1 MRRFST
7 LPRASKALAG
17 VALLAA
23 CWPAV
28 PAASDTN
35 ASDVAADGDG
45 ITAALAA
52 VAIKLTATV
61 FTDSTSAAGSSRAA
75 APISA
80 APSSG
85 SASSRAATPN
95 SSASSSG
102 SAHSRAA
109 AAVLTASASGST
121 SSRTAQELRSPAA
134 EPPAPRPRRLAVVR
148 GSVAL
153 RETPGGPAVVRVG
166 STTEFGSP
174 RVLAVAARRG
184 DWLGV
189 VATER
194 PNNRLGWVRRDNPA
208 LKLRRTGWSLHAD
221 LSDRTLT
228 LRKDGRRVHRL
239 AVAIGRPGSETP
251 TGRFA
256 VTDKLSGSNYG
267 PYYGCCIL
275 ALSGHQPRT
284 PPGWT
289 GGDRLAIHGT
299 DAPSTIGMAA
309 SAGCLRA
316 SDGDLRVL
324 MAKVPLGATVFIRR

>member
-7 LPRASKALAG
+7 LPRASKGLAG
-17 VALLAA
+17 VALVAA
-23 CWPAV
+23 CWLGV
-28 PAASDTN
+28 PAASGTEVPP
-35 ASDVAADGDG
+35 AGADGDG
-45 ITAALAA
+45 IAAALGAVATKLAAA
-52 VAIKLTATV
+52 VV
-61 FTDSTSAAGSSRAA
+61 SDS
-75 APISA
+75 P
-80 APSSG
+80 SG
-85 SASSRAATPN
+85 SAD
-95 SSASSSG
+95 
-102 SAHSRAA
+102 SRAA
-109 AAVLTASASGST
+109 AAGLPASSSSAAT
-121 SSRTAQELRSPAA
+121 SRPAAVPSPAPDA
-134 EPPAPRPRRLAVVR
+134 RGPRPRRLAVVR
-148 GSVAL
+148 STVSL
-153 RETPGGPAVVRVG
+153 REKPGGAAVVRVG

-208 LKLRRTGWSLHAD
+208 LKLRRTTWSLHAD

-228 LRKDGRRVHRL
+228 LRKDGRRVHRVT
-239 AVAIGRPGSETP
+239 VAIGRPGAETP

-256 VTDKLSGSNYG
+256 VTDKLSGSSYG

-289 GGDRLAIHGT
+289 GGNRLAIHGT
-299 DAPSTIGMAA
+299 DVPSTIGAAA

-316 SDGDLRVL
+316 SEADLRVL

>member
-1 MRRFST
+1 MRRFCT
-7 LPRASKALAG
+7 LPCATSGVAG
-17 VALLAA
+17 VVLAA
-23 CWPAV
+23 CWLGV
-28 PAASDTN
+28 PTASGTE
-35 ASDVAADGDG
+35 ASGATADGDG
-45 ITAALAA
+45 IAAALGA
-52 VAIKLTATV
+52 VAGKLTATAIA
-61 FTDSTSAAGSSRAA
+61 DLASGSAGAVL
-75 APISA
+75 SA
-80 APSSG
+80 YASG
-85 SASSRAATPN
+85 SASSRAP
-95 SSASSSG
+95 
-102 SAHSRAA
+102 
-109 AAVLTASASGST
+109 LD
-121 SSRTAQELRSPAA
+121 LAA
-134 EPPAPRPRRLAVVR
+134 ERPAPRPRRLAVVR

-153 RETPGGPAVVRVG
+153 REKPGGAAVVRVG

-194 PNNRLGWVRRDNPA
+194 PNNRLGWVRRGNPA

-221 LSDRTLT
+221 LSGRTLT
-228 LRKDGRRVHRL
+228 LRKHGRRVHRL
-239 AVAIGRPGSETP
+239 TVAIGRPGSETP

-275 ALSGHQPRT
+275 ALSGHQPKT

-289 GGDRLAIHGT
+289 GGNRLAIHGT
-299 DAPSTIGMAA
+299 DTPSTIGMPA

-316 SDGDLRVL
+316 SDSDLRPL